1 MTIMLPGRQVSKAG
15 YIFRALVAT
24 ALLLAFALYMI
35 SRSTGL
41 FDDTAQVHAEIPV
54 EAGLISPGAPVRY
67 NGVKVGNI
75 DSIEAGTT
83 SSRIGLAVDRSMM
96 KSIPDNVQVRVAPRT
111 FFGDIYI
118 QLIPG
123 SGEST
128 GKLRGGADLPVD
140 SGADA
145 VNLYDVFTKLSTLL
159 GEVKPEKMNV
169 ALSTVS
175 RAIGDR
181 GDELGIMIDD
191 WWVASRELESTMNRF
206 LDATPKFRAV
216 VESLRRATPEVI
228 RTLSS
233 TTSISR
239 GIVENR
245 DQLVAMMSSAAG
257 YLDSVTPFVAAQRR
271 NLITI
276 IDSTSTIMSTVAD
289 NPDGLSTTLAEADKF
304 GAAGTVLFASGKFNI
319 TAVPTFS
326 QPMPY
331 TAADCPHYGNL
342 RGQRCF
348 GTGPRQGVGPVRA
361 PGAPNG
367 TILNPPR
374 GENESPDTTSGD
386 KTTRD
391 PASGRN
397 TSGRNKSGAG
407 NSGTDGSRQSA
418 TRESVIDGAAENEPL
433 SNLESTVTG
442 KRSSAKG
449 TPSAATKL
457 MVGPMVRGMQLKVQ
471 ER

>member
-15 YIFRALVAT
+15 YIFRAIVAM
-24 ALLLAFALYMI
+24 ALLLAFALWMI
-35 SRSTGL
+35 SRSTGM
-41 FDDTAQVHAEIPV
+41 FDDTAQVHGEIPV

-96 KSIPDNVQVRVAPRT
+96 KRIPDNVVIRVAPRT

-118 QLIPG
+118 QLRPG
-123 SGEST
+123 TGEST
-128 GKLRGGADLPVD
+128 GELRDGADIPVD
-140 SGADA
+140 SGDDA

-159 GEVKPEKMNV
+159 GEVKPEKVNV
-169 ALSTVS
+169 ALNVVS

-216 VESLRRATPEVI
+216 VESLRRATPDVI
-228 RTLSS
+228 KTLAS

-257 YLDSVTPFVAAQRR
+257 YLDSVTPFVAAQRK

-276 IDSTSTIMSTVAD
+276 IDSTSTIFSTVAD

-304 GAAGTVLFASGKFNI
+304 GAAGTILFATGKFNI

-342 RGQRCF
+342 RGQQCF
-348 GTGPRQGVGPVRA
+348 GTSTRQGVGPVRA
-361 PGAPNG
+361 PGEPNG

-374 GENESPDTTSGD
+374 GEDESPERMSPERMSPEGI
-386 KTTRD
+386 
-391 PASGRN
+391 
-397 TSGRNKSGAG
+397 
-407 NSGTDGSRQSA
+407 SREA
-418 TRESVIDGAAENEPL
+418 VIDGAAENEPL

-442 KRSSAKG
+442 KRSSATG
-449 TPSAATKL
+449 TPSPATKL
-457 MVGPMVRGMQLKVQ
+457 MVGPMVRGMKVQVQ

>member
-15 YIFRALVAT
+15 YIFRAIVAM
-24 ALLLAFALYMI
+24 ALLLAFALWMI
-35 SRSTGL
+35 SRSTGM
-41 FDDTAQVHAEIPV
+41 FDDTAQVHGEIPV

-96 KSIPDNVQVRVAPRT
+96 KRIPDNVVIRVAPRT

-118 QLIPG
+118 QLRPG
-123 SGEST
+123 TGEST
-128 GKLRGGADLPVD
+128 GELRDGADIPVD
-140 SGADA
+140 SGDDA

-159 GEVKPEKMNV
+159 GEVKPEKVNV
-169 ALSTVS
+169 ALNVVS

-216 VESLRRATPEVI
+216 VESLRRATPDVI
-228 RTLSS
+228 KTLAS

-257 YLDSVTPFVAAQRR
+257 YLDSVTPFVAAQRK

-276 IDSTSTIMSTVAD
+276 IDSTSTIFSTVAD

-304 GAAGTVLFASGKFNI
+304 GAARTILFATCKFNI

-342 RGQRCF
+342 RGQQCF
-348 GTGPRQGVGPVRA
+348 GTSTRQGVGPVRA
-361 PGAPNG
+361 PGEPNG

-374 GENESPDTTSGD
+374 GEDESPERMSPERMSPEGI
-386 KTTRD
+386 
-391 PASGRN
+391 
-397 TSGRNKSGAG
+397 
-407 NSGTDGSRQSA
+407 SREA
-418 TRESVIDGAAENEPL
+418 VIDGAAENEPL

-442 KRSSAKG
+442 KRSSATG
-449 TPSAATKL
+449 TPSPATKL
-457 MVGPMVRGMQLKVQ
+457 MVGPMVRGMKVQVQ

>member
-15 YIFRALVAT
+15 YIFRAIVAM
-24 ALLLAFALYMI
+24 ALLLAFALWMI
-35 SRSTGL
+35 SRSTGM
-41 FDDTAQVHAEIPV
+41 FDDTAQVHGEIPV

-96 KSIPDNVQVRVAPRT
+96 KRIPDNVVIRVAPRT

-118 QLIPG
+118 QLRPG
-123 SGEST
+123 TGEST
-128 GKLRGGADLPVD
+128 GELRDGADIPVD
-140 SGADA
+140 SGDDA

-159 GEVKPEKMNV
+159 GEVKPEKVNV
-169 ALSTVS
+169 ALNVVS

-216 VESLRRATPEVI
+216 VESLRRATPDVI
-228 RTLSS
+228 KTLAS

-257 YLDSVTPFVAAQRR
+257 YLDSVTPFVAAQRK

-276 IDSTSTIMSTVAD
+276 IDSTSTIFSTVAD

-304 GAAGTVLFASGKFNI
+304 GAAGTILFATGKFNI

-342 RGQRCF
+342 RGQQCF
-348 GTGPRQGVGPVRA
+348 GTSTRQGVGPVRA
-361 PGAPNG
+361 PGEPNG

-374 GENESPDTTSGD
+374 GEDESPERMSPERMSPEGI
-386 KTTRD
+386 
-391 PASGRN
+391 
-397 TSGRNKSGAG
+397 
-407 NSGTDGSRQSA
+407 SREA
-418 TRESVIDGAAENEPL
+418 VIDGAAENEPL

-442 KRSSAKG
+442 KRSSATS
-449 TPSAATKL
+449 TPSPATKL
-457 MVGPMVRGMQLKVQ
+457 MVGPMVRGMKVQVQ

>member
-15 YIFRALVAT
+15 YIFRAIVAM
-24 ALLLAFALYMI
+24 ALLLAFALWMI
-35 SRSTGL
+35 SRSTGM
-41 FDDTAQVHAEIPV
+41 FDDTAQVHGEIPV

-96 KSIPDNVQVRVAPRT
+96 KRIPDNVVILVAPRT

-118 QLIPG
+118 QLRPG
-123 SGEST
+123 TGEST
-128 GKLRGGADLPVD
+128 GELRDGADIPVD
-140 SGADA
+140 SGDDA

-159 GEVKPEKMNV
+159 GEVKPEKVNV
-169 ALSTVS
+169 ALNVVS

-216 VESLRRATPEVI
+216 VESLRRATPDVI
-228 RTLSS
+228 KTLAS

-257 YLDSVTPFVAAQRR
+257 YLDSVTPFVAAQRK

-276 IDSTSTIMSTVAD
+276 IDSTSTIFSTVAD

-304 GAAGTVLFASGKFNI
+304 GAAGTILFATGKFNI

-342 RGQRCF
+342 RGQQCF
-348 GTGPRQGVGPVRA
+348 GTSTRQGVGPVRA
-361 PGAPNG
+361 PGEPNG

-374 GENESPDTTSGD
+374 GEDESPERMSPERMSPEGI
-386 KTTRD
+386 
-391 PASGRN
+391 
-397 TSGRNKSGAG
+397 
-407 NSGTDGSRQSA
+407 SREA
-418 TRESVIDGAAENEPL
+418 VIDGAAENEPL

-442 KRSSAKG
+442 KRSSATG
-449 TPSAATKL
+449 TPSPATKL
-457 MVGPMVRGMQLKVQ
+457 MVGPMVRGMKVQVQ

>member
-15 YIFRALVAT
+15 YIFRAIVAM
-24 ALLLAFALYMI
+24 ALLLAFALWMI
-35 SRSTGL
+35 SRSTGM
-41 FDDTAQVHAEIPV
+41 FDDTAQVHGEIPV

-96 KSIPDNVQVRVAPRT
+96 KRIPDNVVIRVAPRT

-118 QLIPG
+118 QLRPG
-123 SGEST
+123 TGEST
-128 GKLRGGADLPVD
+128 GELRDGADIPID
-140 SGADA
+140 SGDDA

-159 GEVKPEKMNV
+159 GEVKPEKVNV
-169 ALSTVS
+169 ALNVVS

-216 VESLRRATPEVI
+216 VESLRRATPDVI
-228 RTLSS
+228 KTLAS

-257 YLDSVTPFVAAQRR
+257 YLDSVTPFVAAQRK

-276 IDSTSTIMSTVAD
+276 IDSTSTIFSTVAD

-304 GAAGTVLFASGKFNI
+304 GAAGTILFATGKFNI

-342 RGQRCF
+342 RGQQCF
-348 GTGPRQGVGPVRA
+348 GTSTRQGVGPVRA
-361 PGAPNG
+361 PGEPNG

-374 GENESPDTTSGD
+374 GEDESPERMSPERMSPEGI
-386 KTTRD
+386 
-391 PASGRN
+391 
-397 TSGRNKSGAG
+397 
-407 NSGTDGSRQSA
+407 SREA
-418 TRESVIDGAAENEPL
+418 VIDGAAENEPL

-442 KRSSAKG
+442 KRSSATG
-449 TPSAATKL
+449 TPSPATKL
-457 MVGPMVRGMQLKVQ
+457 MVGPMVRGMKVQVQ

>member
-1 MTIMLPGRQVSKAG
+1 M
-15 YIFRALVAT
+15 
-24 ALLLAFALYMI
+24 
-35 SRSTGL
+35 RS
-41 FDDTAQVHAEIPV
+41 PV

-96 KSIPDNVQVRVAPRT
+96 KRIPDNVVIRVAPRT

-118 QLIPG
+118 QLRPG
-123 SGEST
+123 TGEST
-128 GKLRGGADLPVD
+128 GELRDGADIPVD
-140 SGADA
+140 SGDDA

-159 GEVKPEKMNV
+159 GEVKPEKVNV
-169 ALSTVS
+169 ALNVVS

-216 VESLRRATPEVI
+216 VESLRRATPDVI
-228 RTLSS
+228 KTLAS

-257 YLDSVTPFVAAQRR
+257 YLDSVTPFVAAQRK

-276 IDSTSTIMSTVAD
+276 IDSTSTIFSTVAD

-304 GAAGTVLFASGKFNI
+304 GAAGTILFATGKFNI

-342 RGQRCF
+342 RGQQCF
-348 GTGPRQGVGPVRA
+348 GTSTRQGVGPVRA
-361 PGAPNG
+361 PGEPNG

-374 GENESPDTTSGD
+374 GEDESPERMSPERMSPEGI
-386 KTTRD
+386 
-391 PASGRN
+391 
-397 TSGRNKSGAG
+397 
-407 NSGTDGSRQSA
+407 SREA
-418 TRESVIDGAAENEPL
+418 VIDGAAENEPL

-442 KRSSAKG
+442 KRSSATG
-449 TPSAATKL
+449 TPSPATKL
-457 MVGPMVRGMQLKVQ
+457 MVGPMVRGMKVQVQ

>member
-15 YIFRALVAT
+15 YIFRAIVAM
-24 ALLLAFALYMI
+24 ALLLAFALWMI
-35 SRSTGL
+35 SRSTGM
-41 FDDTAQVHAEIPV
+41 FDDTAQVHGEIPV

-96 KSIPDNVQVRVAPRT
+96 KRIPDNVVIRVAPRT

-118 QLIPG
+118 QLRPG
-123 SGEST
+123 TGEST
-128 GKLRGGADLPVD
+128 GELRDGADIPVD
-140 SGADA
+140 SGDDA

-159 GEVKPEKMNV
+159 GEVKPEKVNV
-169 ALSTVS
+169 ALNVVS

-216 VESLRRATPEVI
+216 VESLRRATPDVI
-228 RTLSS
+228 KTLAS

-257 YLDSVTPFVAAQRR
+257 YLDSVTPFVAAQRK

-276 IDSTSTIMSTVAD
+276 IDSTSTIFSTVAD

-304 GAAGTVLFASGKFNI
+304 GAAGTILFATGKFNI

-342 RGQRCF
+342 RGQQCF
-348 GTGPRQGVGPVRA
+348 GTSTRQGVGPVRA
-361 PGAPNG
+361 PGEPNG
-367 TILNPPR
+367 TVLNPPR
-374 GENESPDTTSGD
+374 GENESPERMSPEGM
-386 KTTRD
+386 
-391 PASGRN
+391 S
-397 TSGRNKSGAG
+397 
-407 NSGTDGSRQSA
+407 
-418 TRESVIDGAAENEPL
+418 RESVIDGAAENEPL

-449 TPSAATKL
+449 TPSPATKL
-457 MVGPMVRGMQLKVQ
+457 MVGPMVRGMKVQVQ

>member
-15 YIFRALVAT
+15 YIFRAIVAM
-24 ALLLAFALYMI
+24 ALLLAFALWMI
-35 SRSTGL
+35 SRSTGM
-41 FDDTAQVHAEIPV
+41 FDDTAQVHGEIPV

-96 KSIPDNVQVRVAPRT
+96 KRIPDNVVIRVAPRT

-118 QLIPG
+118 QLRPG
-123 SGEST
+123 TGEST
-128 GKLRGGADLPVD
+128 GELRDGADIPVD
-140 SGADA
+140 SGDDA

-159 GEVKPEKMNV
+159 GEVKPEKVNV
-169 ALSTVS
+169 ALNVVS

-216 VESLRRATPEVI
+216 VESLRRATPDVI
-228 RTLSS
+228 KTLAS

-257 YLDSVTPFVAAQRR
+257 YLDSVTPFVAAQRK

-276 IDSTSTIMSTVAD
+276 IDSTSTIFSTVAD

-304 GAAGTVLFASGKFNI
+304 GAADTPAGLPPRRAGADKSGAAGPTLSAPGRSNT

-342 RGQRCF
+342 RGQQCF
-348 GTGPRQGVGPVRA
+348 GTSTRQGVGPVRA
-361 PGAPNG
+361 PGEPNG

-374 GENESPDTTSGD
+374 GEDESPERMSPERMSPEGI
-386 KTTRD
+386 
-391 PASGRN
+391 
-397 TSGRNKSGAG
+397 
-407 NSGTDGSRQSA
+407 SREA
-418 TRESVIDGAAENEPL
+418 VIDGAAENEPL

-442 KRSSAKG
+442 KRSSATG
-449 TPSAATKL
+449 TPSPATKL
-457 MVGPMVRGMQLKVQ
+457 MVGPMVRGMKVQVQ